1 MKEQLLFVLL
11 ISENKMTPQERAD
24 LIADLKDALSS
35 APVHHLTPEEAQW
48 VRLAIEAQAE
58 RAKLRKAIIEK
69 SLGSLVWFG
78 IVGIG
83 YIFLDFLRS
92 HGLRL

>member
-1 MKEQLLFVLL
+1 
-11 ISENKMTPQERAD
+11 MTPQERAE
-24 LIADLKDALSS
+24 LIADLKEALS
-35 APVHHLTPEEAQW
+35 ATPLQHHLTPEEAQW
-48 VRLAIEAQAE
+48 VRMAIEAQAE

-69 SLGSLVWFG
+69 SLGSLAWAC